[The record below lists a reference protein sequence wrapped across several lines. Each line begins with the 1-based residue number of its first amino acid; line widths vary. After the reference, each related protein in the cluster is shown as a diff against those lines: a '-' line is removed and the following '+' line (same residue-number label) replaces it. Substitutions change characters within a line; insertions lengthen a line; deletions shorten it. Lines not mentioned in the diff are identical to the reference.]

1 MKRIMTWGPRIL
13 LSLSIIALLLLLA
26 RAIWLYLDYMRILI
40 AFPFNVD
47 YGEGPILDQVMRL
60 SRGESIYPVDISQS
74 PFIIGNYPPLYHLV
88 QLPFAWIFGPAFWYG
103 RVINLLS
110 IGAAAYFIGA
120 SLYSITKNWF
130 ASLLSAALLPTI
142 PYILHWSG
150 FVRID
155 SLALALSWAALYVI
169 IRCPGQRRSLIW
181 TAILLTL
188 AIFTRQSYGL
198 AAPFAAFVWL
208 LSHKPRRRA
217 FELALWT
224 GGFSL
229 SLFLLLNLIT
239 QGGFFFNIVTANVNP
254 FLWHLVEEN
263 WDKIWTHM
271 GFLVV
276 AGAAYMVLAVWF
288 KQKTWWVAAPYLLAS
303 TATAVTI
310 GKDGS
315 NVNYLYEFSAAIA
328 FVTGALA
335 AWVGPV
341 LQDRKFVTRLWWL
354 KLALFVALSLQ
365 INELYNWGHQDYYTG
380 PTNRAKFEYAEIQK
394 MATLVAQ
401 SEQPVLADEFM
412 GLLPIS
418 GEPLVF
424 QPFEYKQLVAGKVW
438 DQTPFIDAIYQN
450 QYGLILL
457 YDPPYWDSQGS
468 RWTAQQLS
476 AIRGNYK
483 QINRLANTIIYVPS
497 DALDLT
503 P

>member
-1 MKRIMTWGPRIL
+1 MKKITTWGPRIL
-13 LSLSIIALLLLLA
+13 LSLSAIALLLLLA

-40 AFPFNVD
+40 AFPFTVD

-60 SRGESIYPVDISQS
+60 SRGETIYPVDISHA
-74 PFIIGNYPPLYHLV
+74 PFIIGNYPPVYHLL

-110 IGAAAYFIGA
+110 ICAAAYFIGA
-120 SLYSITKNWF
+120 SLYTISKNWG
-130 ASLLSAALLPTI
+130 AAILGAALLPTI
-142 PYILHWSG
+142 PFILHWSG

-169 IRCPGQRRSLIW
+169 IRRPEQRKALIW
-181 TAILLTL
+181 TAVLLTL

-198 AAPFAAFVWL
+198 AAPFAAFIWL

-229 SLFLLLNLIT
+229 ILFFALNLLT
-239 QGGFFFNIVTANVNP
+239 RGGFYFNIVTANVNP
-254 FLWHLVEEN
+254 FLWKTVEEYL
-263 WDKIWTHM
+263 DKIWKHM
-271 GFLVV
+271 GLLVV
-276 AGAAYMVLAVWF
+276 LSAAYLVLAVWF
-288 KQKTWWVAAPYLLAS
+288 KQKVWWVAAPYLVAS
-303 TATAVTI
+303 TATAITI

-315 NVNYLYEFSAAIA
+315 NVNYLYEFSATLA
-328 FVTGALA
+328 FTSGAFLA
-335 AWVGPV
+335 WLGPIIK
-341 LQDRKFVTRLWWL
+341 DRQLVTRLWWL
-354 KLALFVALSLQ
+354 KLALFIALGFQ
-365 INELYNWGHQDYYTG
+365 INELYNWGLQDYYNG
-380 PTNRAKFEYAEIQK
+380 PTNRAKFEYAEIQQ

-418 GEPLVF
+418 GKDLVF

-438 DQTPFIDAIYQN
+438 DQTPFIDALFQK

-457 YDPPYWDSQGS
+457 YDPPYWDSQRN
-468 RWTAQQLS
+468 RWTSQQLA

-483 QINRLANTIIYVPS
+483 QINRLANTIILVPS
-497 DALDLT
+497 DPVDFT

>member
-1 MKRIMTWGPRIL
+1 MNWIKTWAPRIL
-13 LSLSIIALLLLLA
+13 LGLSIAALLLLFCRSIL
-26 RAIWLYLDYMRILI
+26 LYLDYMRILI
-40 AFPFNVD
+40 AFPFSID

-60 SRGESIYPVDISQS
+60 SRGESIYPVDISQ
-74 PFIIGNYPPLYHLV
+74 PPYIIGNYPPLYHLL

-103 RVINLLS
+103 RMINLICIL
-110 IGAAAYFIGA
+110 ATAYFIGA
-120 SLYSITKNWF
+120 SLYFITKNWF
-130 ASLLSAALLPTI
+130 ASILSAVLLPAI
-142 PYILHWSG
+142 PFILHWSG

-169 IRCPGQRRSLIW
+169 ITRREHHRALIF

-198 AAPFAAFVWL
+198 AAPFAAFIWL

-224 GGFSL
+224 GGL
-229 SLFLLLNLIT
+229 SLALFFALNLLT
-239 QGGFFFNIVTANVNP
+239 QGGFYFNIVTANVNP
-254 FLWHLVEEN
+254 FLWHTVQEN
-263 WDKIWTHM
+263 WDKIWNNM

-276 AGAAYMVLAVWF
+276 TAAAYLVLAVWF
-288 KQKTWWVAAPYLLAS
+288 KQKAWWAAAPYLLAS
-303 TATAVTI
+303 TASAITI

-315 NVNYLYEFSAAIA
+315 NVNYLYEFSAALA
-328 FVTGALA
+328 FASGAFLA
-335 AWVGPV
+335 WLGP
-341 LQDRKFVTRLWWL
+341 LFKDRKLVTRLWWL
-354 KLALFVALSLQ
+354 KLAFICGLVFQVNA
-365 INELYNWGHQDYYTG
+365 IYDWGKEDFYSG
-380 PTNRAKFEYAEIQK
+380 PTNRAKYEIAEIQQ
-394 MATLVAQ
+394 MADLVAQ

-412 GLLPIS
+412 GLLPVE
-418 GEPLVF
+418 GKPLVF
-424 QPFEYKQLVAGKVW
+424 QPFEYKQLDAGNIW
-438 DQTPFIDAIYQN
+438 DQTAFIDSVYQK

-483 QINRLANTIIYVPS
+483 EIDRLANTIIYVPS
-497 DALDLT
+497 DPIDFT